1 MPVVLA
7 VKCIGYDMSAS
18 NVAIRTRILT
28 VHRYAH
34 QLPSLTEQA
43 LAVSGPVQ
51 LGASLLSS
59 TGPDVAATFPVV
71 THETQAAALDSSKS
85 QYPPSWLTP
94 QQLQSRQLGM
104 LCSIS
109 LSINLQHDVM
119 TFTVQNNW
127 ALQE

>member
-1 MPVVLA
+1 M
-7 VKCIGYDMSAS
+7 
-18 NVAIRTRILT
+18 R
-28 VHRYAH
+28 RYANR
-34 QLPSLTEQA
+34 LPSLTEQA

-51 LGASLLSS
+51 LGASLLRS
-59 TGPDVAATFPVV
+59 TGPDVRAKYPAM

-119 TFTVQNNW
+119 T
-127 ALQE
+127 

>member
-7 VKCIGYDMSAS
+7 VKCIGYDMSAN
-18 NVAIRTRILT
+18 NVAIQARILI

-51 LGASLLSS
+51 LRASLLSS
-59 TGPDVAATFPVV
+59 TGPDVTVNFPAV

-109 LSINLQHDVM
+109 LPINLQHDVRI
-119 TFTVQNNW
+119 
-127 ALQE
+127 